1 MMNEF
6 FFYFT
11 QYLIYI
17 LYGLISFVILKF
29 IFTKTLKYYHSNWN
43 TLIEDFNYSTED
55 FYQLFKK
62 ELLSQGVS
70 GINANDVSL
79 YEGSMFSQR
88 RRYIRVKWKEYQYDI
103 CAAPFGKG
111 FFVSWWLLYKNSVLQ
126 IIISKIPFIGGWLTR
141 KLFPVTY
148 YKIDTASMFMT
159 YAQSSVLKVI
169 DEITKDK
176 GIRAISENDRKPIL
190 NDIFTR

>member
-1 MMNEF
+1 MNEF